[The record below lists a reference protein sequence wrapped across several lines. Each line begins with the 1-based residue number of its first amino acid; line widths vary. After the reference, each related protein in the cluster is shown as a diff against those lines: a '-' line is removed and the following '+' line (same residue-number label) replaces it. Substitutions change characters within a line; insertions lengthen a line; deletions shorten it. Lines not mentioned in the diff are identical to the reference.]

1 MSEPIDT
8 WLDPER
14 EPAVL
19 DRIDKIEGGIREYP
33 PGADPAEV
41 LWLTN
46 LARQLI
52 ALRIATRASVAAN
65 AQRVR
70 DLEQGQNILANIH
83 P

>member
-1 MSEPIDT
+1 MSAETDT

-14 EPAVL
+14 EPEVL
-19 DRIDKIEGGIREYP
+19 ARIDGIESDFAGFCDAG
-33 PGADPAEV
+33 DV
-41 LWLTN
+41 LWLAN

>member
-1 MSEPIDT
+1 MSAETDT

-14 EPAVL
+14 EPEVL
-19 DRIDKIEGGIREYP
+19 ARIDSMERDPFRICDCDR
-33 PGADPAEV
+33 ADT
-41 LWLTN
+41 LWLAN

-52 ALRIATRASVAAN
+52 ALRIATRAAVAAN

>member
-1 MSEPIDT
+1 MSEPIET

-14 EPAVL
+14 EPEVL
-19 DRIDKIEGGIREYP
+19 ARIDSIERDGTFWDDANI
-33 PGADPAEV
+33 
-41 LWLTN
+41 LWLAN